1 MTTPTLREAADNLIV
16 LDQCRMTPP
25 DDVFRTSLKLAANT
39 LRVIAS
45 AQSDAEKAFEAVW
58 MSFDERD
65 FPMTDDTFLDKE
77 ACKRI
82 YAAGLA
88 AQSIPQG
95 MQHQPSVDNQIGYND
110 VPKATDEQ
118 GVPTENAVLRC
129 EWKELTE
136 KLAAQEAKCK
146 ELEAERPKRLCDY
159 DPVEATIGDMVTNF
173 GFDYTNFK
181 FLAEGITRYND
192 ALATAKAECEQLK
205 DHCLDA
211 IKVQNEA
218 QADALELANEVRR
231 LRPYREKYIEQCHNI
246 RPGEF
251 DEDFEKRRSDAVL
264 NDRPAAVKAAME
276 RYAET
281 QHG

>member
-82 YAAGLA
+82 YASG
-88 AQSIPQG
+88 
-95 MQHQPSVDNQIGYND
+95 
-110 VPKATDEQ
+110 
-118 GVPTENAVLRC
+118 
-129 EWKELTE
+129 
-136 KLAAQEAKCK
+136 LAAQEAKVK
-146 ELEAERPKRLCDY
+146 ALEAKWTKSREHYEDLADEQ
-159 DPVEATIGDMVTNF
+159 EA
-173 GFDYTNFK
+173 
-181 FLAEGITRYND
+181 
-192 ALATAKAECEQLK
+192 ALATAKA
-205 DHCLDA
+205 
-211 IKVQNEA
+211 
-218 QADALELANEVRR
+218 DALEFAKEVRR
-231 LRPYREKYIEQCHNI
+231 CHGLAGVHATYENFFHI
-246 RPGEF
+246 LEHC
-251 DEDFEKRRSDAVL
+251 
-264 NDRPAAVKAAME
+264 PAAVTAAME